1 MEEQQQT
8 RSATPR
14 ASPAPEL
21 RAAQLGA
28 EAAALREELLA
39 SEEVAAWSRKHA
51 VQLEAELEQCRRELA
66 ECKEQ
71 QALEASRRTRPGQS
85 SSKSRQAAWQA
96 APALSEELEA
106 MASGDAAAGP
116 KVPSA
121 QPKMVD
127 RKARLQAQLSRSPGK
142 TERHA
147 EPRPAGSPSSGSQG
161 SSSCAR
167 SAMPGDMASLGR
179 LLSGGGFLGHLSRG
193 VPGWPG
199 LPLSKCQQSWG
210 S

>member
-1 MEEQQQT
+1 MATCEARLASLWHPSWRLLTREERLRRRMEVEEQQQT

-14 ASPAPEL
+14 ASPAQEL

-96 APALSEELEA
+96 APALSEESWRPWPPG
-106 MASGDAAAGP
+106 MP
-116 KVPSA
+116 
-121 QPKMVD
+121 QPGQRCPV
-127 RKARLQAQLSRSPGK
+127 RSPRWLTG
-142 TERHA
+142 RH
-147 EPRPAGSPSSGSQG
+147 GSR
-161 SSSCAR
+161 R
-167 SAMPGDMASLGR
+167 S
-179 LLSGGGFLGHLSRG
+179 
-193 VPGWPG
+193 
-199 LPLSKCQQSWG
+199 
-210 S
+210 